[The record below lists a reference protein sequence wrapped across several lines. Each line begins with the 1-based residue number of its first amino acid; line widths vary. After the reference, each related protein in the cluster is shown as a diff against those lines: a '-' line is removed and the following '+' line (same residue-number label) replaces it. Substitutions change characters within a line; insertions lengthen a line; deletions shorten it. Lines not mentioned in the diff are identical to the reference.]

1 MSRFVAPS
9 PALIALLAMGVSG
22 APAPAADAWPGK
34 PVKMIV
40 SFAPGGTTDIL
51 GRIVADKLTEFLGQ
65 PFVVENRAGAGGI
78 VGAQAVAKAAPD
90 GYTLLATG
98 IGPLVVV
105 PAMNPNAPYDPIR
118 DFTHIAL
125 FGGPPAVLVVPRD
138 LPLND
143 LDALVAFAKSKPGA
157 LKYGSP
163 GVGSHGQLMF
173 ELLKQE
179 AGLNVIH
186 VPYRGSGPVVTDL
199 MGGHLP
205 AASITLTGVAEQ
217 IKAGTIRGLAVSS
230 ANRLPE
236 FPDIPTYAERG
247 YPKLVSNIWFC
258 LVGPARMPENVV
270 KRLNVEVIRAFAQ
283 LDVRERLRRD
293 AIDPEPLDAAAFT
306 AFVKSEIK
314 RWTPI
319 IKAANIASE

>member
-1 MSRFVAPS
+1 MGQFAGSSSAVF
-9 PALIALLAMGVSG
+9 ALLAMGVFG
-22 APAPAADAWPGK
+22 APAPAADAWPSR

-51 GRIVADKLTEFLGQ
+51 GRIVAEKLTESLGQ
-65 PFVVENRAGAGGI
+65 PFIVENRAGAGGI
-78 VGAQAVAKAAPD
+78 VGAQAVAKAPPD

-125 FGGPPAVLVVPRD
+125 FGGPPAVLAVPRD
-138 LPLND
+138 LPLKD
-143 LDALVAFAKSKPGA
+143 LNAFVAFAKTRPGA

-163 GVGSHGQLMF
+163 GVGSHGQLIF
-173 ELLKQE
+173 EMLKQE
-179 AGLNVIH
+179 AGLSVIH
-186 VPYRGSGPVVTDL
+186 VPYRGSGQVVTDL
-199 MGGHLP
+199 MGGHIP
-205 AASITLTGVAEQ
+205 AASTTLTGVAEQ
-217 IKAGTIRGLAVSS
+217 IKASTIRGLAVSS
-230 ANRLPE
+230 AHRLPD
-236 FPDIPTYAERG
+236 FPDIPTYAEQG

-258 LVGPARMPENVV
+258 LVGPARLPENIV
-270 KRLNVEVIRAFAQ
+270 KRLNAEVIRAFQ
-283 LDVRERLRRD
+283 QPDVRERLGRD

-319 IKAANIASE
+319 IKAANMESE